1 MRSFYSHNR
10 NILHSH
16 IDNKIITTQT
26 QEMEKT
32 IETITKPQHRR
43 QRPTL
48 PIKSCN
54 TKVHRGVPTTTSR
67 RRAKPGGASLQ
78 TFLSPFN
85 FRTRYLQRLNAVSNY
100 LEVRLK
106 SLARKTDELP
116 SLNIFLQTCLL
127 DGVPTFNLI
136 RSNIKFFSRR
146 L

>member
-48 PIKSCN
+48 PYQILQYKSA
-54 TKVHRGVPTTTSR
+54 PR
-67 RRAKPGGASLQ
+67 RSHNHKQAQGE
-78 TFLSPFN
+78 
-85 FRTRYLQRLNAVSNY
+85 TRWGITA
-100 LEVRLK
+100 
-106 SLARKTDELP
+106 
-116 SLNIFLQTCLL
+116 NIFISFQFPYKISTKIKRRIELS
-127 DGVPTFNLI
+127 
-136 RSNIKFFSRR
+136 RSSIKITSSENGRTSLSKYIFADLPLGRSTDFQ
-146 L
+146 LNTQ